1 MGVSLPKPV
10 MTKIFERHGNE
21 IFRVGSACVN
31 GYREN
36 MEDAHIVFL
45 RPTWGFFGVFD
56 GHVNDQCS
64 EYLEHAWR
72 LVLEKNPVP
81 MSDERMREIA
91 LKIDQEWLDTGK
103 DGGSTGT
110 FFLATREGSTVRLQV
125 GNVGD
130 SRVLVCKNGSCV
142 AMTEDHKPMNDI
154 ERRRIEQCGGRVEN
168 NRVDG
173 SLAVSRAFGDR
184 DYKANKADQLSQ
196 KVIALADVTHI
207 DLRFGAGDYAVLCCD
222 GVFESNFSNEE
233 VIAFVNNELKTN
245 KDLAVVAGKV
255 CDEAISRGS
264 RDNISCV
271 IVEMRSGADYANV
284 QHTEVVPGPFAA
296 PRHNVF
302 RRVYAMMAGKGKT
315 TVQALLEKRYDTLV
329 LLTKTPEIVE
339 ELEHFKT
346 GPPATLVGADRTAW
360 FASWF
365 DELSGERMESSSDQR
380 QRIQFLQQQV
390 GVPLP
395 VLLSLMNEQG
405 DNSDNG
411 EW

>member
-1 MGVSLPKPV
+1 MGVTLPKPV
-10 MTKIFERHGNE
+10 MTKIFERYGSD
-21 IFRVGSACVN
+21 IFRTGSACVN

-36 MEDAHIVFL
+36 MEDAHIVFM
-45 RPTWGFFGVFD
+45 RPSWGFFGVFD

-64 EYLEHAWR
+64 EYLEEAWR
-72 LVLEKNPVP
+72 RVLEKHPVP
-81 MSDERMREIA
+81 MSDERMRELA

-110 FFLATREGSTVRLQV
+110 FFLATKEGMSVHLQV

-130 SRVLVCKNGSCV
+130 SRVLVSKNGKCV
-142 AMTEDHKPMNDI
+142 AMTEDHKPMNDV

-184 DYKANKADQLSQ
+184 DYKTNSADQLMQ

-207 DLRFGAGDYAVLCCD
+207 DLQFGSSDYAVLCCD

-233 VIAFVNNELKTN
+233 VIAFINNEMKSDS
-245 KDLAVVAGKV
+245 DLAVVAGKV
-255 CDEAISRGS
+255 CEEAIARGS

-271 IVEMRSGADYANV
+271 IVQMKSGLDYSNIEHV
-284 QHTEVVPGPFAA
+284 EVVPGPFAA

-302 RRVYAMMAGKGKT
+302 RKVYAMMAVKGKT
-315 TVQALLEKRYDTLV
+315 TVQALLEKRFDA
-329 LLTKTPEIVE
+329 LTGMVKTPEVVE
-339 ELEHFKT
+339 ELEYFKT
-346 GPPATLVGADRTAW
+346 GPPSTLIGPERTNW
-360 FASWF
+360 FESLF
-365 DELSGERMESSSDQR
+365 VELNRERMDNRSEQL
-380 QRIQFLQQQV
+380 QRIQMLQQQV

-395 VLLSLMNEQG
+395 ILLSLMNEQG
-405 DNSDNG
+405 GNG
-411 EW
+411 DGDW